1 MHPAKTRR
9 AARKWIFLVAVLHV
23 NACAS
28 GPSGPAPVLPPPT
41 ERNALG
47 PGDILSLQIVGEK
60 DLPAEF
66 QVASDGTVD
75 FPYIHTQ
82 HVADL
87 EPQEVA
93 RLVRDELI
101 KAKVLSDPSIVVEVK
116 EHASRRVSLLGQVA
130 KAGSFPLLPGMTL
143 IQALSQ
149 AGGLTAV
156 ANSSHV
162 NLTRK
167 TPTGQKTVEVNVG
180 AINEGKAPDIL
191 LEAGDQI
198 YVHERLF

>member
-1 MHPAKTRR
+1 MPFAIRCTPKL
-9 AARKWIFLVAVLHV
+9 IGSVLCVVLVCG
-23 NACAS
+23 CAS
-28 GPSGPAPVLPPPT
+28 GSSGPAPVLPAPT
-41 ERNALG
+41 ERNELG
-47 PGDILSLQIVGEK
+47 PGDIFTLEIVGEK
-60 DLPAEF
+60 DLPLEY

-75 FPYIHTQ
+75 FPYIHSRR
-82 HVADL
+82 VADL
-87 EPQEVA
+87 EPQEVS

-101 KAKVLSDPSIVVEVK
+101 KAKVLSDPSIVIQVK

-156 ANSSHV
+156 ANASHV

-167 TPTGQKTVEVNVG
+167 TATGQKTVEVNVD